1 VEKAQRPEQQAT
13 PDKQTEQAEN
23 DVRAILRYGL
33 SAAHA
38 GHYAQARRL
47 FQAALDRD
55 ADNIVALLW
64 LAGLA
69 STRNES
75 LTLLSRVLELDPKN
89 EPARAGIR
97 WARQL
102 PLAHQDDSPATDPD
116 SERSQWVRDLL
127 ESPKA
132 RQKARIGIV
141 AQRARRFLG
150 PFRLVLVVAACLFVA
165 GAVLAARY
173 SPSVVLAWMLP
184 TASPA
189 VTATV
194 TPDRQ
199 PVSSPTP
206 AVTATSTPTPTASP
220 APTATPT
227 VAATVSLPSDPT
239 WTPPPFT
246 VPSTETP
253 APQAISA
260 HTTDVEKWIDVD
272 LTQQQLTA
280 YEGSIPR
287 LQVSVSTGLPRTP
300 TVVGEFR
307 IYWKLLATDMAGP
320 NYYLPD
326 VPYTMYFYRS
336 YALHGTYWHDNFG
349 HPMSHG
355 CVNLRTEEAKWLFDW
370 ADPPLPSGA
379 KQIHSSQAN
388 PGTRVVVHY

>member
-1 VEKAQRPEQQAT
+1 VENSERPDQQAT

-23 DVRAILRYGL
+23 DVRTILRYGL
-33 SAAHA
+33 SAVHA

-75 LTLLSRVLELDPKN
+75 LTLLSRALELDPQN

-102 PLAHQDDSPATDPD
+102 PLADEDDSPATDPD

-132 RQKARIGIV
+132 QQKARIGIV

-150 PFRLVLVVAACLFVA
+150 PFRLILVIAVCLLVA
-165 GAVLAARY
+165 GAVVAARY
-173 SPSVVLAWMLP
+173 SPAVVLAWMLP

-189 VTATV
+189 ATASATL
-194 TPDRQ
+194 DRQ
-199 PVSSPTP
+199 PVRSPTP
-206 AVTATSTPTPTASP
+206 AATATSTPTPTASP
-220 APTATPT
+220 APTVTPT
-227 VAATVSLPSDPT
+227 GPAAASLPIDPT
-239 WTPPPFT
+239 WTPPPLT
-246 VPSTETP
+246 VPATETP

-260 HTTDVEKWIDVD
+260 HTADVEKWIDVD
-272 LTQQQLTA
+272 LTRQQLTA
-280 YEGSIPR
+280 YEGSTPR

-370 ADPPLPSGA
+370 ADPPLPSDA
-379 KQIHSSQAN
+379 KQVHSSQTN

>member
-1 VEKAQRPEQQAT
+1 VKNSERPEQQAT
-13 PDKQTEQAEN
+13 PDKQTEQAETG
-23 DVRAILRYGL
+23 VRTILRYGL
-33 SAAHA
+33 SAARA

-75 LTLLSRVLELDPKN
+75 LTLLSRVLELDPQN
-89 EPARAGIR
+89 EPARAGIH

-102 PLAHQDDSPATDPD
+102 PLADEDDSPATDPD
-116 SERSQWVRDLL
+116 AERSQWVRDLL

-132 RQKARIGIV
+132 QQKARIGIV

-150 PFRLVLVVAACLFVA
+150 SFRLILVVVACLFVA
-165 GAVLAARY
+165 GAVVAARY
-173 SPSVVLAWMLP
+173 SPAVVLAWMLP

-189 VTATV
+189 ATASATL
-194 TPDRQ
+194 DRQ

-206 AVTATSTPTPTASP
+206 AATATSTPTPTASP

-227 VAATVSLPSDPT
+227 GPAAASLPIDPT
-239 WTPPPFT
+239 WTPPLAL
-246 VPSTETP
+246 SATETP
-253 APQAISA
+253 APQAASVR
-260 HTTDVEKWIDVD
+260 TTGAEKWIDVD
-272 LTQQQLTA
+272 LTRQQLTA
-280 YEGSIPR
+280 YEGSTPR

-307 IYWKLLATDMAGP
+307 IYWKLLASDMAGP

-379 KQIHSSQAN
+379 KQVHSSQAN